1 MLEVGFD
8 FLKRVKSTLYLEH
21 HRAMANEQW
30 AEHRM
35 RCLCLW
41 ENQSKLFEYLIII
54 KFKLNKN
61 CLQSC
66 DGILCHHIKKG
77 SYNRRMQT
85 CYSCYFNPRNGSF
98 VSALSREADWVESV
112 CDSGSFISINYS
124 QWRLLNTLYAKEYKY
139 SLPLYTEHSWL
150 YCIHTGKA
158 MKVLE

>member
-1 MLEVGFD
+1 MSSEQ
-8 FLKRVKSTLYLEH
+8 STEWG
-21 HRAMANEQW
+21 ACTG
-30 AEHRM
+30 
-35 RCLCLW
+35 CLCVCLW

-77 SYNRRMQT
+77 SYNRRTQT

-124 QWRLLNTLYAKEYKY
+124 QWRLLNTLYLTLLTLLY
-139 SLPLYTEHSWL
+139 SYWQSNESPGLLQIIFISTYELTQ
-150 YCIHTGKA
+150 IIKA
-158 MKVLE
+158 GYFF